1 MCCMQILALLNE
13 IPAASSKYL
22 FAMTMAE
29 RIMEGNARHDHI
41 ELLQVNRAA
50 LSSAFA
56 RTSSLLY
63 RFMHNTQSQDDSNGW
78 PVRTI
83 KALPFGSYVAPYVKG
98 LSSCF
103 NMVMSWVEAAE
114 AFRLPKKRNNE
125 GAFGGSA
132 EEYAEVMGEKFAQ
145 ELLWI
150 TNKLRVYGAVEQA
163 LVQWSCSPGL
173 ASLALTASPR
183 VQGLIVRISGNHGMS
198 HHTSPHFGYILI
210 ISF

>member
-1 MCCMQILALLNE
+1 MQILALLNE

-83 KALPFGSYVAPYVKG
+83 KALPFGSYAAPYVKG

-103 NMVMSWVEAAE
+103 NMVMSWVEATE
-114 AFRLPKKRNNE
+114 AFWLPKKRNNG

-132 EEYAEVMGEKFAQ
+132 EEYAEVMGEKLAQ

-198 HHTSPHFGYILI
+198 HHTSSHFGYILI